1 MPIAVVKLGG
11 SLANAGTLGGWLDAV
26 LAHGRGRTVV
36 VPGGG
41 AFADAVR
48 SAQVRLGFSDRAAA
62 RMAVLAMEQYA
73 ELLLDRAPSLRA
85 CSDAAAIR
93 AALAASD
100 VALWRPSRMVESD
113 PAIAA
118 SWDVTSD
125 SLAAWLARR
134 VEAHRLVLVNRLTCR
149 RHLSPRPSW
158 RRSGSSTRSFPPMPK
173 PRAVRSSAA
182 GPASMAASPGPSD
195 WVSIAP

>member
-134 VEAHRLVLVNRLTCR
+134 VEAHRLVLVKSADVPPPPVTAAELAA
-149 RHLSPRPSW
+149 LGLVDPE
-158 RRSGSSTRSFPPMPK
+158 FP
-173 PRAVRSSAA
+173 AYAEAA
-182 GPASMAASPGPSD
+182 GCALFCCGPGEHGRLAGA
-195 WVSIAP
+195 VGLG

>member
-11 SLANAGTLGGWLDAV
+11 SLANAGPLGGWLDAV

-48 SAQVRLGFSDRAAA
+48 SAQVRVGFSDRAAA

-134 VEAHRLVLVNRLTCR
+134 VEAHRLVLVKSADVPPPPVTAAELAA
-149 RHLSPRPSW
+149 LGLVDPE
-158 RRSGSSTRSFPPMPK
+158 FP
-173 PRAVRSSAA
+173 AYAEAA
-182 GPASMAASPGPSD
+182 GCALFCCGPGEHGRLAGA
-195 WVSIAP
+195 VGLG